1 MAFTILLQ
9 QNKVENNVVAKSPTT
24 LATLNGTLR
33 DECSIIDPIITF
45 EGDITQ
51 YALANYMYISQFKR
65 YYFIN
70 NITSISQKL
79 FEVSGHVDVLMSFKE
94 QILNNTAI
102 IQRQESNWNLYI
114 NDGSFMTY
122 QNPALVTKKFPQGF
136 NTQQFILAVSG

>member
-9 QNKVENNVVAKSPTT
+9 QNKVENNVVSKSPTT

-33 DECSIIDPIITF
+33 DECSIIDPVITF

-102 IQRQESNWNLYI
+102 IQRQENNWNLYI